1 MCGCLLPS
9 KPGSTCSLRDR
20 ICQSFNL
27 YKVLFQSQPA
37 EDGQVTPSTGVLCA
51 HGGCLVESREPGEEK
66 DQSRPRKGGAL
77 GDKSGKRLI
86 ELVLL

>member
-9 KPGSTCSLRDR
+9 KPGSTCCLRDR

-37 EDGQVTPSTGVLCA
+37 EDGQVTPPPLVCSVLMVVA
-51 HGGCLVESREPGEEK
+51 EFKVGNQVR
-66 DQSRPRKGGAL
+66 RKTKVAL
-77 GDKSGKRLI
+77 GKVGFWRQSGKRLT